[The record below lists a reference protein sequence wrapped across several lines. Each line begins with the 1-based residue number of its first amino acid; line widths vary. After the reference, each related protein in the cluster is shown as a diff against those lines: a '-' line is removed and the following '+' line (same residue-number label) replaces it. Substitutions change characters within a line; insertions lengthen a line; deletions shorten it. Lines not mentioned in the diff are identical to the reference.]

1 MDQQEVLDNDAV
13 NKDEHIE
20 EESIDKT
27 VKNENEENTNPTLN
41 AFQNRFRSKAA
52 RVILSNRFQDTLG
65 FKRTGTNNLLHHSK
79 TSFFT

>member
-27 VKNENEENTNPTLN
+27 VENENEENSNPRLN
-41 AFQNRFRSKAA
+41 AFQNRFKNKAA

-65 FKRTGTNNLLHHSK
+65 FKRTGTKK
-79 TSFFT
+79 T

>member
-27 VKNENEENTNPTLN
+27 VENENEENTNPTLN
-41 AFQNRFRSKAA
+41 AFQNRFRNKAA
-52 RVILSNRFQDTLG
+52 RVILSNRFQDSFG
-65 FKRTGTNNLLHHSK
+65 VKRTGTK
-79 TSFFT
+79 T